1 MCERCEYCWSS
12 FKNVKY
18 LEHHQRIAKYCQN
31 YKYVVFTCRKCNF
44 STRGIRNIEQ
54 HIKECVS
61 TREISDDPMLDLQ
74 KRIKELEEENSAY
87 KAKLSNVK
95 ESISS
100 IEEIKNL
107 LRLETFKNKIYRHI
121 ITSNTSIQ
129 IGDVVEEKEDGLHI
143 FNYQGGDIPIFV
155 NECLKGGDGV
165 VKNKLLP
172 TSSIAKHSPK
182 RIIVDDEKPKKKS
195 YRPIKSVEQLV
206 PLPPPP
212 PLPPSVSPP
221 SVPKISV
228 ENESIV
234 LEQVEE
240 LKDLE
245 KVQKDFERCF
255 YTLKQSRNYTKVLEE
270 LRSYRNNVMDSMNIT
285 EYRNLVLS
293 HIDTITQIFQEKNYS
308 EKKYVSI
315 IFKGLSPLESRI
327 TTYGQYITQ
336 HLEVEEIQ
344 KLQTILE
351 LNTPDTP
358 EYVPFD
364 INNVYFSL
372 QNYGSVLFP
381 IQKNLERVL
390 FNKYGY
396 NNIIYLPLAKN
407 TEDDP
412 YSFYTLDKVNKDNK
426 YWKMDCRLEDFIMNI
441 ISQVLPF
448 LITTFRKIYKDIFND
463 NEFRPNYSSHSQI
476 TECDCEQ
483 LLLNILLLGQPK
495 EFCNCMRRL
504 VKRKAP
510 YKPSEK
516 NDKFNLQGD
525 DSLQRKRFQEKDDI
539 DLVDV
544 VKQLFDGITAEDAVD
559 FYRSKI

>member
-1 MCERCEYCWSS
+1 MYERCEYCWSS
-12 FKNVKY
+12 FKSVKY

-31 YKYVVFTCRKCNF
+31 YRYIVFTCRKCNF

-54 HIKECVS
+54 HIKECI
-61 TREISDDPMLDLQ
+61 TMHEEYNDPVLELQ
-74 KRIKELEEENSAY
+74 KRIKELEEENSSY
-87 KAKLSNVK
+87 KNKLSNIK
-95 ESISS
+95 ENISS
-100 IEEIKNL
+100 IDEVKNL

-121 ITSNTSIQ
+121 ISSNTSIQ
-129 IGDVVEEKEDGLHI
+129 IGDIIEEKEDGLHI

-155 NECLKGGDGV
+155 SECLKGGDEL

-172 TSSIAKHSPK
+172 TSSIVKHSPK
-182 RIIVDDEKPKKKS
+182 RSLDDEKPKKKS
-195 YRPIKSVEQLV
+195 YRPIKSVEQLI
-206 PLPPPP
+206 PLPSP
-212 PLPPSVSPP
+212 VSPP
-221 SVPKISV
+221 TVSKKCV
-228 ENESIV
+228 ENEESV
-234 LEQVEE
+234 SEQVEE

-245 KVQKDFERCF
+245 RVQKDFERCF
-255 YTLKQSRNYTKVLEE
+255 STLKQSRNYTKVLEE
-270 LRSYRNNVMDSMNIT
+270 LRSYRNNVMENMNIT
-285 EYRNLVLS
+285 EYRTLVES
-293 HIDTITQIFQEKNYS
+293 HIYIITQIFQEKSYS
-308 EKKYVSI
+308 EKKCVSI

-344 KLQTILE
+344 KLQKILE
-351 LNTPDTP
+351 LNTPTTI
-358 EYVPFD
+358 EYVLFD

-381 IQKNLERVL
+381 IQKNIERVL

-396 NNIIYLPLAKN
+396 NNIIYLPLTKN

-426 YWKMDCRLEDFIMNI
+426 YWKMDCRLEDFSLNI

-448 LITTFRKIYKDIFND
+448 LITTFRKIYKDIFDD

-495 EFCNCMRRL
+495 EFCNCIRRL

-525 DSLQRKRFQEKDDI
+525 DSLQRKRFLEKDDV
-539 DLVDV
+539 DLVDIM
-544 VKQLFDGITAEDAVD
+544 KQLFDGITAEDAVD